1 MTPIAAPH
9 PIARNGQGA
18 AISLDEVKFPVEEA
32 CAATSLGANRNRDA
46 RGGGLFVGVA
56 RSAFWKAS
64 CQQPFVFCSLFFV
77 LCSLFFVLCS
87 LFFGKIRGFSVVQC
101 RESYSCFDFLSDR
114 KFTDIFVYLFFPPS
128 LFQRDFFA
136 SVAKQLNRHALCNP
150 LAIHIIPTFDRS
162 PPPFPPS
169 FEGLHA
175 V

>member
-87 LFFGKIRGFSVVQC
+87 LFFVLCS
-101 RESYSCFDFLSDR
+101 
-114 KFTDIFVYLFFPPS
+114 LFFVLCS
-128 LFQRDFFA
+128 LEKSEVFQLFNVERVIVASIFYQTESLRIFLFICFSRLRFFKEI
-136 SVAKQLNRHALCNP
+136 SLRRLQSN
-150 LAIHIIPTFDRS
+150 
-162 PPPFPPS
+162 
-169 FEGLHA
+169 
-175 V
+175 